1 MKQLFFGFAFLTV
14 AFSFLFSPCADAGVS
29 VKGYYR
35 SDGTYVAP
43 HYRSDPDGIPTN
55 NWSYPGNTNP
65 YTGVTATGNPDTYLQ
80 NYGGSSAG
88 GSSSSGASYN
98 LQDQSKNAYASPS
111 DQAVN
116 TQSLTNSI
124 SQPVP
129 STPSQQSDIQTQSI
143 IEQLKHQILVLQLQ
157 LQVAL
162 LQNQLAALIK
172 AQ

>member
-1 MKQLFFGFAFLTV
+1 MKQLFFGFAILTLT
-14 AFSFLFSPCADAGVS
+14 FSFLFSPIADAVVS

-65 YTGVTATGNPDTYLQ
+65 YTGVTATGNPDTYLK

-88 GSSSSGASYN
+88 GSSNSGASYN
-98 LQDQSKNAYASPS
+98 ILEQSKNTYASPT
-111 DQAVN
+111 DQVVN

-124 SQPVP
+124 SQPVTM
-129 STPSQQSDIQTQSI
+129 TPSQQNDIQMQSYI
-143 IEQLKHQILVLQLQ
+143 DQLKQQILVLQLQ
-157 LQVAL
+157 LQVAM
-162 LQNQLAALIK
+162 LQNQLAAVIK
-172 AQ
+172 VQ

>member
-1 MKQLFFGFAFLTV
+1 MQSTV
-14 AFSFLFSPCADAGVS
+14 ADAVVS

-43 HYRSDPDGIPTN
+43 HYRSDPDGIATN

-65 YTGVTATGNPDTYLQ
+65 YTGVTATGDPNTYLN
-80 NYGGSSAG
+80 NYGGASAG

-98 LQDQSKNAYASPS
+98 LLEQIKNAYATPS

-116 TQSLTNSI
+116 TQSLINSI
-124 SQPVP
+124 SQPVTI
-129 STPSQQSDIQTQSI
+129 TPSQQSDIQMQSL

-162 LQNQLAALIK
+162 LQNQLAAVIQ
-172 AQ
+172 AH